1 MRARSVAIIGALTGN
16 ALPPHTEGA
25 AAKLAFLGRM
35 LGKLLLEGII
45 VELPLAG
52 FFLNALLRRPNTRA

>member
-1 MRARSVAIIGALTGN
+1 MSV
-16 ALPPHTEGA
+16 PHSEGA
-25 AAKLAFLGRM
+25 AAKFAFLGRM